1 MICILAHKWNWRFW
15 LRLALQRA
23 LILCAWGRCSG
34 WIPLL
39 LPTSSA
45 QRWVPVPSRCDLP
58 KSHLSRKQ
66 DILGAAFSTLQS
78 LFARSSPPW
87 PLHLYHV
94 RLQSLCLAWIF
105 TIWGTLG
112 MEAVLLCFSLC
123 VLAGHSFGSLSSFE
137 RLNNPPKP
145 SKQLLLSLL
154 LFTWLG

>member
-1 MICILAHKWNWRFW
+1 MICIVAHKWNWRFW

-45 QRWVPVPSRCDLP
+45 QTWVPVPSRCDLP

-87 PLHLYHV
+87 PPHLFPV
-94 RLQSLCLAWIF
+94 RMQSLCLAWIF

-112 MEAVLLCFSLC
+112 MEAVLLGFSLC

-154 LFTWLG
+154 LFTWLC